1 MSVNSNVFGDPCPG
15 THKYVEVHYACSPQ
29 STTTTTRRP
38 LPPWFLENGADNLWI
53 NPKSPAGKEPPST
66 SRTSL
71 ETTASLT
78 SPTTTS
84 TTLTSSEQVT
94 VLDSLLFK
102 SRVDQ
107 IIAVWMVFNLG
118 QFFDNF
124 DLGYSA
130 LDVTWY
136 KVLAMYNQGDF

>member
-94 VLDSLLFK
+94 VL
-102 SRVDQ
+102 VDQ
-107 IIAVWMVFNLG
+107 IIADLG